1 MDTSRYF
8 VLPLCFLV
16 LSSQCRPSKMLNYRV
31 LSQIS
36 ATPAP
41 APLPF
46 LEPATPSDQN
56 SSVFSVLSYGAVGD
70 GVTDDTKAFKM
81 AWDASCQA
89 DSATILVPKHYS
101 FMIQSTIFTGPCKNR
116 ILFQIQG
123 SLMPPDGPHLWP
135 KVYNKRQW
143 LVFYRINGM
152 SMQGGGLIDGRG
164 QKWWDLPCKP
174 HKRKIGTTASGP
186 CDSPVAMRFF
196 WSSNLTV
203 QGLQIMNSPQ
213 FHFRFDNCHDV
224 QINSLYIKSPA
235 GSPNTDGIHIENSN
249 NVQIHNSVI
258 SNASYFISDS
268 VSLVSPNWTMTLPNG
283 VCIGSLGIKN
293 SRACVSNITV
303 TDSIIKYSD
312 NGVRIKTWQ
321 GGFGSVSKV
330 TFKNIHMDTVRNP
343 IIIDQYYCNTKA
355 CLNQTSAVY
364 INDIAYKNI
373 KGTYDVRSPPMHIA
387 CSDAM
392 PCTNLTI
399 LDVELFPAQGK
410 RFLAPFCWNAYGDNK
425 TLNVPAP
432 FFCLL
437 KGFPESFP
445 RIDTKNL
452 NSKMSISRYFI
463 VFFAIPLCFLVL
475 SSQCRPS
482 KMLNYRVL
490 SQISATPSPAPLP
503 SYEPA
508 APSDQNS
515 SVFSVLSYGAV
526 GDGVTDDTQAFK
538 MAWDSACQADSAT
551 ILVPKHYTF
560 MIQSTIFTGPCKNQI
575 LLQIEGTLMPP
586 DGPDSWPK
594 IYNKR
599 QWLAIRFFWSSN
611 LTVQGLKIKNSP
623 QFHFRFDNCHDVQ
636 ISSLY
641 IKSPAG
647 SPNTDGIHIEN
658 SNDVQI
664 HNSVISNGKIILNIG
679 SLGMKNSRACVSN
692 ITVTDS
698 IIKHSDNGVR
708 IKTWQ
713 GGFGS
718 VSKVTFN
725 NIHMDTVRNPI
736 IIDQYYCNTKACLNQ
751 TSAVYI
757 NDIAYKNIKGTY
769 DVRSPPMHLACSDA
783 MPCTNLTMSDVEL
796 FPAQGERFSDPFC
809 WNAYGDIK
817 TLTVPPVFC
826 LFEGFP
832 ESFPSNDVDKC

>member
-1 MDTSRYF
+1 MF
-8 VLPLCFLV
+8 
-16 LSSQCRPSKMLNYRV
+16 NY
-31 LSQIS
+31 
-36 ATPAP
+36 
-41 APLPF
+41 
-46 LEPATPSDQN
+46 
-56 SSVFSVLSYGAVGD
+56 
-70 GVTDDTKAFKM
+70 
-81 AWDASCQA
+81 
-89 DSATILVPKHYS
+89 H
-101 FMIQSTIFTGPCKNR
+101 
-116 ILFQIQG
+116 
-123 SLMPPDGPHLWP
+123 
-135 KVYNKRQW
+135 
-143 LVFYRINGM
+143 
-152 SMQGGGLIDGRG
+152 
-164 QKWWDLPCKP
+164 
-174 HKRKIGTTASGP
+174 
-186 CDSPVAMRFF
+186 
-196 WSSNLTV
+196 
-203 QGLQIMNSPQ
+203 
-213 FHFRFDNCHDV
+213 
-224 QINSLYIKSPA
+224 
-235 GSPNTDGIHIENSN
+235 
-249 NVQIHNSVI
+249 
-258 SNASYFISDS
+258 
-268 VSLVSPNWTMTLPNG
+268 
-283 VCIGSLGIKN
+283 
-293 SRACVSNITV
+293 
-303 TDSIIKYSD
+303 
-312 NGVRIKTWQ
+312 
-321 GGFGSVSKV
+321 
-330 TFKNIHMDTVRNP
+330 
-343 IIIDQYYCNTKA
+343 
-355 CLNQTSAVY
+355 
-364 INDIAYKNI
+364 
-373 KGTYDVRSPPMHIA
+373 
-387 CSDAM
+387 
-392 PCTNLTI
+392 
-399 LDVELFPAQGK
+399 
-410 RFLAPFCWNAYGDNK
+410 
-425 TLNVPAP
+425 
-432 FFCLL
+432 
-437 KGFPESFP
+437 
-445 RIDTKNL
+445 
-452 NSKMSISRYFI
+452 
-463 VFFAIPLCFLVL
+463 
-475 SSQCRPS
+475 
-482 KMLNYRVL
+482 VL

-503 SYEPA
+503 SHEPA

-575 LLQIEGTLMPP
+575 LFQIEGTLMPP

-599 QWLAIRFFWSSN
+599 QWLVFYRINGMSMQGGGLIDGRGQKWWDLPCKPHKGINGTTAPGPCDSPVAIRFFWSSN

-636 ISSLY
+636 INSLY

-664 HNSVISNGKIILNIG
+664 HNSVISNGDDCVSIGAGSYNIDIRNITCGPSHGISIG

-692 ITVTDS
+692 ITVADS

-757 NDIAYKNIKGTY
+757 NDIWYTNIKGTY

-796 FPAQGERFSDPFC
+796 FPAQGERFLDPFC